1 MLKKQER
8 LKGVNQRLVDVVL
21 KACESVPF
29 DVQLVEGVRTQ
40 ARQNELYAQGRPGGP
55 AGPIVTWT
63 KNSKHITGD
72 AVDIV
77 PLQADGS
84 INWKDKKTFAQLASA
99 MVEAAR
105 GLNVRVKNGGDWNM
119 NGVYGEKGET
129 DLPHWELA

>member
-21 KACESVPF
+21 RACEALPF

-40 ARQNELYAQGRPGGP
+40 TRQIELWNQGRDGKGGK
-55 AGPIVTWT
+55 IVTWT
-63 KNSKHITGD
+63 KNSKHIGGE

-77 PLQADGS
+77 PLQADGT
-84 INWKDKKTFAQLASA
+84 INWNDKQTFAQLANA
-99 MVEAAR
+99 MVEASRA
-105 GLNVRVKNGGDWNM
+105 LNTKVKNGGDWNM

-129 DLPHWELA
+129 DLPHWELV

>member
-8 LKGVNQRLVDVVL
+8 LAGVDKRLVDVVM
-21 KACESVPF
+21 KACSYVPF
-29 DVQLVEGVRTQ
+29 DVQLVEGLRTQ
-40 ARQNELYAQGRPGGP
+40 ARQLELWNQGRDGKGGK
-55 AGPIVTWT
+55 IVTWT
-63 KNSKHITGD
+63 KNSKHILGE

-84 INWKDKKTFAQLASA
+84 INWNDKKSFAQLASA
-99 MVEAAR
+99 MVEASR
-105 GLNVRVKNGGDWNM
+105 GLGIKVKNGGDWNM